1 MLVRTER
8 AKRGCVRGW
17 VLARESG
24 PIRCIAALCSAH
36 NLAHSAGNCRRKI
49 FPVKLHGYRL
59 RDPLTSANL
68 HANKGRALRADSKA
82 QLWSWALHSL
92 RFPALTQDVQ
102 DKFEAGRDLELLED
116 PEQIV
121 FHFVPAQPK
130 SFGHFTICTLGGYQ
144 DCNFFLQLAH

>member
-121 FHFVPAQPK
+121 LHCVPAQPK
-130 SFGHFTICTLGGYQ
+130 SFGDFTI
-144 DCNFFLQLAH
+144 